1 RNIQKVE
8 ALAQDF
14 HAAQAAAEP
23 GTVML
28 PNAEVAAAKVTQ
40 TVSQTVPRFGV
51 QNTEQF
57 FGTHAERVFDVN
69 LQARRILDELN
80 HAQMIPELVQKA
92 EALAGD
98 IHAATEVTQSG
109 GAVVPGTLSA
119 EATESIPQ
127 GGRSTLSAEAT
138 ESGPRAG
145 RSTLSAEATISS

>member
-1 RNIQKVE
+1 ETKSFNETGDGQGVNADDVGKSVHDIPNQKTGTKTIEDVFGDPETRAARVNEAADILQAEANHAQMLRNIQKVE

-80 HAQMIPELVQKA
+80 HAQMIPE
-92 EALAGD
+92 
-98 IHAATEVTQSG
+98 
-109 GAVVPGTLSA
+109 
-119 EATESIPQ
+119 
-127 GGRSTLSAEAT
+127 
-138 ESGPRAG
+138 
-145 RSTLSAEATISS
+145 